1 MGKAALII
9 AATALAPIGW
19 LYAGGDAMAAR
30 STSPRSGA
38 DECEE
43 RKGAP
48 VASAAP
54 FMDIRMPKPA
64 ILKRKRRYI
73 RM

>member
-9 AATALAPIGW
+9 AATTLVPIG
-19 LYAGGDAMAAR
+19 LLCAGDAVAAR
-30 STSPRSGA
+30 SASGRIA
-38 DECEE
+38 SEECDE
-43 RKGAP
+43 RK
-48 VASAAP
+48 SAAVTIAAP
-54 FMDIRMPKPA
+54 ALDIRMPKPA

>member
-9 AATALAPIGW
+9 AATALAPIG
-19 LYAGGDAMAAR
+19 LLCAGDAVAAR
-30 STSPRSGA
+30 STSGKVASE
-38 DECEE
+38 ECEE
-43 RKGAP
+43 RRSAP
-48 VASAAP
+48 VTVATP
-54 FMDIRMPKPA
+54 VFDIRLPKPA

>member
-9 AATALAPIGW
+9 AATAFAPIV
-19 LYAGGDAMAAR
+19 LLCADDATAAR
-30 STSPRSGA
+30 SGSTRA
-38 DECEE
+38 NTDECED
-43 RKGAP
+43 RRGAP

-54 FMDIRMPKPA
+54 LLDIRMPKPA